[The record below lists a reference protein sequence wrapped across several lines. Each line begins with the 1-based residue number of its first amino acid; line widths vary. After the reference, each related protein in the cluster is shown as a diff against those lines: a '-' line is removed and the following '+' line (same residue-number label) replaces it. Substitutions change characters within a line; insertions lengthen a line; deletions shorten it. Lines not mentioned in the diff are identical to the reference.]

1 MSSLSLHFSPTLLLP
16 SPSPSPP
23 SPPLNKL
30 HRPIKISNSSLPSS
44 LYSFRDLL
52 HSKLSMNSSTK
63 AELLL
68 MTCKLSSVLIAMT
81 ADFSSPAEEL
91 FLSWCW
97 GNKNLELVYRR
108 DRSLGGR
115 EVLVAKNKITIDR
128 KKPNVLDGDDVNS
141 NWGWAR
147 RRKKKNPV
155 EQLPKWWPVSS
166 SGSDQEEYQ
175 RMANRLILSLQIC
188 FPAILDNRMTGRD
201 ILGMTLFKSEKSA
214 DIVCV
219 YIIECHIMMD
229 SMVVVFLIK

>member
-81 ADFSSPAEEL
+81 ADFSSPAE
-91 FLSWCW
+91 
-97 GNKNLELVYRR
+97 VYRR

-201 ILGMTLFKSEKSA
+201 ILGMTLFKPWKYKESILKLWWNCLKF
-214 DIVCV
+214 VKNV
-219 YIIECHIMMD
+219 
-229 SMVVVFLIK
+229 